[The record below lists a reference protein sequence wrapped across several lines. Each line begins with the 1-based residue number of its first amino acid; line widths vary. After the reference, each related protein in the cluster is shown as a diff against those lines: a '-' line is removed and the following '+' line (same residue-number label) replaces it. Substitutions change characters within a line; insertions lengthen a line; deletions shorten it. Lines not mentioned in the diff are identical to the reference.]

1 MSEPTEALV
10 VRVGW
15 QIEGLP
21 ATIRRAGPLTRTN
34 AFHPARSAASR
45 LRWPDSMNPVSE
57 EPGTVQCPSPMPSNG

>member
-21 ATIRRAGPLTRTN
+21 ATIRRAGS
-34 AFHPARSAASR
+34 AHPNQRV
-45 LRWPDSMNPVSE
+45 P
-57 EPGTVQCPSPMPSNG
+57 PGTERREQAAVA